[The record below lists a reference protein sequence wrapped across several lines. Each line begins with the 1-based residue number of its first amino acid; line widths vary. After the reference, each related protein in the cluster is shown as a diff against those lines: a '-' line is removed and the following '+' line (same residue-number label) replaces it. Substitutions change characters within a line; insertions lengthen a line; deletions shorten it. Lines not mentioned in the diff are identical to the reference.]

1 MSNNSKAGIINMQ
14 GYITAAYSATDEV
27 GTPYELNITS
37 STERSGAMTGTLRI
51 GIFEYL
57 LVGDFRY
64 RNVNGVQTDI
74 YFAGSNTRD
83 HNARSGYFV
92 LEAID
97 RRYETLKG
105 KRVCC
110 DPHTQKLHMLD
121 IEFVRQACAAAS
133 VSANH

>member
-14 GYITAAYSATDEV
+14 GYITAAYSATDKA

-37 STERSGAMTGTLRI
+37 STE
-51 GIFEYL
+51 
-57 LVGDFRY
+57 RY

-110 DPHTQKLHMLD
+110 DPHTQKLHILD